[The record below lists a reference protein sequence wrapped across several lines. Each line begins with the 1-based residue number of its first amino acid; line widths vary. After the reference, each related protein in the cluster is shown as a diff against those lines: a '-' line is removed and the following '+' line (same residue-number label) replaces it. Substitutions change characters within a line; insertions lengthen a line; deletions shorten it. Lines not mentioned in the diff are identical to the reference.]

1 VNRAA
6 VAIRPGRP
14 EDAPALAAMIRALA
28 EYERLTHLCV
38 GTEDD
43 LRAAI
48 WASDP
53 AAEVLIAHVDG
64 QPAGFALFFP
74 TFSTFL
80 ARRGLWLE
88 DLFVYPEHRGAGVGK
103 ALLRAVAALARDR
116 GCGRLEWSV
125 LDWNTPAIRFYEGLG
140 ATVMPDWRIAR
151 VVGSA
156 IDALAAEPSPP

>member
-1 VNRAA
+1 MNRAA

-53 AAEVLIAHVDG
+53 AAEVLIAHVDR

-156 IDALAAEPSPP
+156 IDALAVEPSPP